1 LVVVSREFYPFTL
14 CEGHKTDRR
23 LQNDGSKTDA
33 ASQAKTEFA
42 SWPYPWLED
51 EAYHSRGSVSGKLVL
66 SDGRPASNAA
76 VFLGD
81 VLPSN
86 KTALDMGSTYY
97 YTTYADASGSFSIA
111 DVRTGSYGLQAWSNG
126 SSIRDVTTTFTLDSL
141 SVTKDENTDLG
152 SLTWAVSPKKKL
164 FQVGDF
170 DHYSYGFKNGG
181 APWQHALVDQ
191 CPVNLVYKVGCSK
204 TEDWCMGQTYKGNW
218 TIRFWNGQ
226 EPDNTKQPTL
236 IVSLAGYSSGASST
250 IWANG
255 VAIGNLTSGAT
266 GTTATYGLASDPCL
280 YRSATAAGEWRY
292 FEFGF
297 GASVLKKGANE
308 VTFQMTRN
316 TTWHGFMWDSI
327 ILEW

>member
-1 LVVVSREFYPFTL
+1 ML
-14 CEGHKTDRR
+14 TDGK
-23 LQNDGSKTDA
+23 NDGSKSDA
-33 ASQAKTEFA
+33 AAQSKTEFA
-42 SWPYPWLED
+42 SWPYPWLDD

-81 VLPSN
+81 VLPSP

-97 YTTYADASGSFSIA
+97 YTTYADASGSFTIP
-111 DVRTGSYGLQAWSNG
+111 DVRTGSYGLQVWSNG
-126 SSIRDVTTTFTLDSL
+126 SSIRDVRTTFALDSL
-141 SVTKDENTDLG
+141 AVEKGKATNLG
-152 SLTWAVSPKKKL
+152 SLTWAVSPKRKL

-181 APWQHALVDQ
+181 APWQHALVAE
-191 CPVNLVYKVGCSK
+191 CPENLVYKVGCSK

-226 EPDNTKQPTL
+226 EPDADKKPTL

-255 VAIGNLTSGAT
+255 IQVGNLTSGAT
-266 GTTATYGLASDPCL
+266 GRTATDGLASDPSL

-292 FEFGF
+292 FQFDF
-297 GASVLKKGANE
+297 AASVLKKGANE